1 MNLQPVVLISEDIDA
16 IFEFEMQTLIQDIP
30 DEDERMLAQ
39 WKSPW
44 RREALEHYLK
54 LGWSMS
60 MNDAAGKIQAY
71 FLAQPILFMGCQ
83 TQTLW
88 IEHLGGVS
96 KEAQTY
102 ALEVAARLASD
113 KHLQR
118 VVIQGESVADGRL
131 FTEADGLLK
140 KARVLPGQIFEIRTT
155 KG

>member
-1 MNLQPVVLISEDIDA
+1 MQLQPVVLISADIDR
-16 IFEFEMQTLIQDIP
+16 IFDFEMRRLEQEIP

-60 MNDAAGKIQAY
+60 MHDAKGEMVAY
-71 FLAQPILFMGCQ
+71 FLAQPFLFIRCQ

-88 IEHLGGVS
+88 IEHVGGTT
-96 KEAQTY
+96 EANCLA
-102 ALEVAARLASD
+102 ALEVAVRLARD

-118 VVIQGESVADGRL
+118 VLVQKQVFAGGDFIVSESPLKNSMTVADQL
-131 FTEADGLLK
+131 
-140 KARVLPGQIFEIRTT
+140 FEITTT

>member
-1 MNLQPVVLISEDIDA
+1 MQLQPVVLIFDDLDRV
-16 IFEFEMQTLIQDIP
+16 FDFEMRRLEREIP

-39 WKSPW
+39 WRSPW

-60 MNDAAGKIQAY
+60 LHDSQGEMVAY
-71 FLAQPILFMGCQ
+71 FLAQPFLFMRCQ

-88 IEHLGGVS
+88 VEHVGGTA
-96 KEAQTY
+96 EAHRLE
-102 ALEVAARLASD
+102 ALEVAVRLARD

-118 VVIQGESVADGRL
+118 VLVQKQMFAGQELVGAESPLKNIVTIADQL
-131 FTEADGLLK
+131 FEMK
-140 KARVLPGQIFEIRTT
+140 TT